1 MRSRLARWIDPEA
14 TSIHASSPSEGAGP
28 QQPSGSTGTDGSAPG
43 APGTTALVIA
53 GGGARSSF
61 QVGALRYL
69 YDRQKVTPSLISGTS
84 AGSILGAVLAQ
95 YPDHAGQR
103 RALDQ
108 LETIWLSMQQSSDM
122 FAEQAWFSA
131 LRAHIPTWR
140 KVMALRQRPANRV
153 SLSEGLTDLLAK
165 PKEAVQRLTAGS
177 NSDRALTRGEPDPD
191 VDEATERAS
200 ALDEP
205 AEPPTATPVDTP
217 PEHEQTWTPAHA
229 LETLSTLWE
238 AGRSSADLDFILRG
252 AQEERSAFRPG
263 PMVDQLL
270 KPAVFSSAR
279 TAASGVDLRVAL
291 VSLETGDLRYVDG
304 QGRMRDRAD
313 QLLDEHDPVEV
324 MDAVR
329 ASCAIPGVF
338 PPVRLDGEH
347 YVDGGVRENV
357 PAQVA
362 LETGPDTCYV
372 VVASPSGVAAE
383 SSYADKD
390 LMAIML
396 RTTAGIM
403 TDEVQRDELSY
414 ARAAGAVV
422 IQPELDIHDLVTIDP
437 GLVSIAMDYG
447 YLRAGDVCE
456 NADDA
461 RIGRTHEIIQLRRL
475 IWTVE
480 DELFNPATAD
490 AGTTVRLQEVTDL
503 KQKLRDLLQDPGSA
517 HLPPSA
523 QQWWQ
528 VWERH
533 PFTIEY
539 APTWL
544 PEDDAAT
551 PSRDTSLQQD

>member
-1 MRSRLARWIDPEA
+1 MNPVTTSALHRWRNRLARWIAPE
-14 TSIHASSPSEGAGP
+14 TTQLVPSTA
-28 QQPSGSTGTDGSAPG
+28 QPEHDADGSD
-43 APGTTALVIA
+43 TTALIIA

-69 YDRQKVTPSLISGTS
+69 YDQQQITPSVISGTS

-95 YPDHAGQR
+95 YPDHDGQR
-103 RALDQ
+103 RALGH
-108 LETIWLSMQQSSDM
+108 LETIWLGMERSSDM
-122 FAEQAWFSA
+122 FAEQPWFTA

-140 KVMALRQRPANRV
+140 KVMALRQRPANRAK
-153 SLSEGLTDLLAK
+153 LSEGLADLLAK
-165 PKEAVQRLTAGS
+165 PKEAVQRLTGS
-177 NSDRALTRGEPDPD
+177 TEPDRAANDAPRP
-191 VDEATERAS
+191 VDDAAERAS

-205 AEPPTATPVDTP
+205 APTVRATVTDTP
-217 PEHEQTWTPAHA
+217 PEQEQTWTPANA

-238 AGRSSADLDFILRG
+238 AGRSSTDLDFILRG

-263 PMVDQLL
+263 PMVDHLL
-270 KPAVFSSAR
+270 EPEIFSSSR
-279 TAASGVDLRVAL
+279 TAASGVELRIAV
-291 VSLETGDLRYVDG
+291 VSLESGELRYVDG
-304 QGRMRDRAD
+304 HGRLRDRAD
-313 QLLDEHDPVEV
+313 QVLPSHEPVDV
-324 MDAVR
+324 MEAVR

-338 PPVRLDGEH
+338 PPVRLGHEH

-362 LETGPDTCYV
+362 LETGPVTSYV

-403 TDEVQRDELSY
+403 TDEVQRDELNS
-414 ARAAGAVV
+414 ARAQGAVV

-447 YLRAGDVCE
+447 YLRAADVCE
-456 NADDA
+456 GAEAA

-480 DELFNPATAD
+480 DEVFNSATAD
-490 AGTTVRLQEVTDL
+490 VGTKMYLQDIAEL
-503 KQKLRDLLQDPGSA
+503 KLKLRALLQDPASG
-517 HLPPSA
+517 HLPPHA

-528 VWERH
+528 DWERH
-533 PFTIEY
+533 PFTIEHS
-539 APTWL
+539 PTWV
-544 PEDDAAT
+544 PDDVIDT
-551 PSRDTSLQQD
+551 PR